1 MGASKRG
8 RRRRRADNI
17 AYMLVLFAMVYL
29 MLHFIGQR
37 TSVKGISMEPALS
50 EGDQI
55 LIDKLSYYFKEP
67 ERFDI
72 IIFREGSLFYIKRII
87 GLPGE
92 RIWISRSGDI
102 FVDDR
107 LLDEDYGK
115 EAMRYAGLAGK
126 ELLVGEKEYFVLG
139 DNRNES
145 LDSRYE
151 EVGTVKRSQI
161 IGRAVFRIYPF
172 GSLGFLASPQET
184 Q

>member
-1 MGASKRG
+1 MGAMRRG
-8 RRRRRADNI
+8 GRRRRADNI
-17 AYMLVLFAMVYL
+17 AYMLVLLAMVYL

-55 LIDKLSYYFKEP
+55 LVDKLSYYFKDP

-72 IIFREGSLFYIKRII
+72 VIFREGSLFYIKRII
-87 GLPGE
+87 ALPGE

-107 LLDEDYGK
+107 ILDEGYGK
-115 EAMRYAGLAGK
+115 EDICYAGLAGR
-126 ELLVGEKEYFVLG
+126 ELLLGEQEYFVLG

-151 EVGTVKRSQI
+151 EVGMVKRSQI
-161 IGRAVFRIYPF
+161 VGRAVFRIYPF
-172 GSLGFLASPQET
+172 GESGFLAPSQ
-184 Q
+184 

>member
-1 MGASKRG
+1 MGALKRG
-8 RRRRRADNI
+8 RRRGRADSI
-17 AYMLVLFAMVYL
+17 AYTLVLAAMIYL

-37 TSVKGISMEPALS
+37 TEVKGISMEPALS

-55 LIDKLSYYFKEP
+55 LVDKLSYYFQDP

-72 IIFREGSLFYIKRII
+72 IVFREGGLFYIKRII
-87 GLPGE
+87 ALPGE

-107 LLDEDYGK
+107 LLKESYGR
-115 EAMRYAGLAGK
+115 ESMCFAGLAGD
-126 ELLVGEKEYFVLG
+126 ELLLGEKEYFVLG

-151 EVGTVKRSQI
+151 EVGAVNRSQI
-161 IGRAVFRIYPF
+161 IGRAIFRIYPF
-172 GSLGFLASPQET
+172 GMFGFLQSGSED
-184 Q
+184 